1 MQIVELLHILF
12 ITDFPV
18 DVAYVGEYADV
29 VQWFCG
35 LRTKRRYYT
44 LTYRQQLTW
53 ARDSDA
59 RRAWRLIF
67 ADCIMQ

>member
-12 ITDFPV
+12 ITDLLDD

-35 LRTKRRYYT
+35 LRTKRR
-44 LTYRQQLTW
+44 
-53 ARDSDA
+53 
-59 RRAWRLIF
+59 
-67 ADCIMQ
+67 